1 MSTTDIRPYWLEL
14 MKDVLYRKP
23 SVGPLTLFRTVEN
36 VSMHTPPEAWE
47 YMPFSLNDLGYS
59 GSGSVKQQR
68 WESYYWPPE
77 PEWNLFQEKIEALRG
92 RGGYYASIAL
102 PLKGVKAKEDTIK
115 STKGN
120 CLLNLVVNITGGRK
134 EAPTYKVWL
143 IGRYTEIVKKLGAD
157 LYFIHGLLLPKVR
170 SIVED
175 VLPGSK
181 FRGVDFYFTAAY
193 LIYYRVLGL
202 ALVTG
207 APDVV
212 LREAV
217 IHARRSLDRDE
228 FAFLKTTIR
237 SIIEAIDG
245 TVTRFR
251 YRDHAKIGVLYGPLW
266 IPYGDAVKEIWEEVK
281 QWC

>member
-1 MSTTDIRPYWLEL
+1 MSITDIRPYWLEL
-14 MKDVLYRKP
+14 MKEVLYRKP

-36 VSMHTPPEAWE
+36 VSMHTPPEVWE
-47 YMPFSLNDLGYS
+47 YIPFSLEDLGYS
-59 GSGSVKQQR
+59 SSGSAKQQR

-92 RGGYYASIAL
+92 RSGYYASIAL
-102 PLKGVKAKEDTIK
+102 PLKGVKVKEDTLK

-120 CLLNLVVNITGGRK
+120 CLLNLVVNITQKRK
-134 EAPTYKVWL
+134 EAPAYKVWL
-143 IGRYTEIVKKLGAD
+143 IGRYTEIVKKFGAD
-157 LYFIHGLLLPKVR
+157 LYFVHGLLLPKVR

-181 FRGVDFYFTAAY
+181 FGGVDFYFTAAY
-193 LIYYRVLGL
+193 LVYYRALGL
-202 ALVTG
+202 ALVTD

-217 IHARRSLDRDE
+217 EHARRSPNRGE
-228 FAFLKTTIR
+228 ISFLRTTIR
-237 SIIEAIDG
+237 RIIEAIDG

-251 YRDHAKIGVLYGPLW
+251 YQDQAKIGVLYGPLW
-266 IPYGDAVKEIWEEVK
+266 RPYEDAVREIWKEVK
-281 QWC
+281 